1 MLLDTNILIYAAN
14 QSMPEIESLA
24 TSTDSAVTSVTRN
37 EDDFK
42 HVGGLRVI
50 NPFAS

>member
-1 MLLDTNILIYAAN
+1 MGLADAIIAATALVHEL
-14 QSMPEIESLA
+14 PLA
-24 TSTDSAVTSVTRN
+24 TRN

-42 HVGGLRVI
+42 HVTGLRVI